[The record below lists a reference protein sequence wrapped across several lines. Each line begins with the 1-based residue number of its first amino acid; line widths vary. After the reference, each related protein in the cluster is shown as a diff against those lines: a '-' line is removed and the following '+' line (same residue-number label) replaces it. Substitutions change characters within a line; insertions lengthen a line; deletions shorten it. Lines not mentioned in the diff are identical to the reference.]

1 MLVRLGYTK
10 IATAANGREALEKLA
25 ADPLI
30 TLVLTDVWMPE
41 VNGLQLAREI
51 KTNPRYK
58 HVKVFAVTADT
69 EIPNDF
75 EETGFL
81 EVMFKPVTLDALGKV
96 L

>member
-1 MLVRLGYTK
+1 
-10 IATAANGREALEKLA
+10 
-25 ADPLI
+25 
-30 TLVLTDVWMPE
+30 
-41 VNGLQLAREI
+41 
-51 KTNPRYK
+51 
-58 HVKVFAVTADT
+58 VFAVTADT